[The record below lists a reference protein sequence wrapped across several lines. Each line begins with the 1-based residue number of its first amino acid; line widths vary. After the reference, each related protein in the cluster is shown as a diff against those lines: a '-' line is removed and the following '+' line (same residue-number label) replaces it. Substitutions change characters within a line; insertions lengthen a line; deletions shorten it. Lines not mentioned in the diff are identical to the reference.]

1 VVEFNEERTMT
12 YANPEYLIST
22 DQLSQLIDDNSETL
36 RIFDTTVFL
45 HPDPPRFRVES
56 GAEQYRAAHIPG
68 AGFLDLTDSLSN
80 TDSPY
85 GFTLPAPDTLAEAF
99 EDAGIR
105 DDTQVVLY
113 SGGHLMW
120 ATRVWWMLHSLGH
133 TAVSVLDGGIRTWR
147 EEGRAVEDG
156 LCSYPTG
163 VSGKLTQRFDPSAWA
178 DSTAVLGAI
187 GDSSI
192 CTVNALSE
200 DVYSGAGPMNYGRK
214 GHIAGSRSV
223 PYETLLEK
231 GKFHAAEHLSETLS
245 AKGLL
250 NAERV
255 ICYCG
260 GGISATIDA
269 FALRL
274 LGHTGVA
281 VYDGSM
287 SEWTAN
293 AELPMETGP
302 DTSD

>member
-1 VVEFNEERTMT
+1 MT
-12 YANPEYLIST
+12 YANPNYLTST
-22 DQLSQLIDDNSETL
+22 DQLAQLIEDNSETL

-45 HPDPPRFRVES
+45 RPDPPRYRVES
-56 GAEQYRAAHIPG
+56 GAEQHQAAHIPG
-68 AGFLDLTDSLSN
+68 AGFLDLTGSLSN
-80 TDSPY
+80 ADSPY
-85 GFTLPAPDTLAEAF
+85 GFTLPEPGTLAAAF
-99 EDAGIR
+99 EDAGIG
-105 DDTQVVLY
+105 DDSQVVLY

-133 TAVSVLDGGIRTWR
+133 TAVSVLDGGIQTWR
-147 EEGRAVEDG
+147 EEGRAVEEG
-156 LCSYPTG
+156 SCSYPARG
-163 VSGKLTQRFDPSAWA
+163 SGHLTPRFDPSAWA
-178 DSTAVLGAI
+178 DSTFVLDAI
-187 GDSSI
+187 GDPGI

-200 DVYSGAGPMNYGRK
+200 DVYTGAGAMNYGRK
-214 GHIAGSRSV
+214 GHITGSRSV

-231 GKFHAAEHLSETLS
+231 GKFHGAERLSATLS
-245 AKGLL
+245 TKGLL

-293 AELPMETGP
+293 PELPMETGA
-302 DTSD
+302 DISD